1 MDYDTAK
8 RQHDATMKT
17 AVQMMQDD
25 LLLRHI
31 VLASVSAA
39 MQEHGP
45 VNLNHVEKDAYDIA
59 IKATSI
65 AVARMMNEGDGLA
78 ALKAERDAYKE
89 SALRFA
95 AMTPPAPVILAMHPP
110 KPAS

>member
-8 RQHDATMKT
+8 RQHDTTMKT
-17 AVQMMQDD
+17 ATQIMRGDM
-25 LLLRHI
+25 LLRRI
-31 VLASVSAA
+31 VEASVHAA
-39 MQEHGP
+39 IEDFGRICP
-45 VNLNHVEKDAYDIA
+45 DNADSDACGLA
-59 IKATSI
+59 TKAAAI
-65 AVARMMNEGDGLA
+65 AVVRMMNEGDGLA
-78 ALKAERDAYKE
+78 ALRAERDAYKE